1 MRPSRNL
8 SKFYVRPIFSKK
20 NSNSILLGSSKL
32 YFSEIEL
39 IERIGKKIKKK
50 VVLLRDIGELPTD
63 IAKIVKEKI
72 KIIKKPLSKVSRIN
86 FKKPCIM
93 GILNVTPDSFYDGGK
108 YISKESAL
116 FHFSKLVK
124 EGADIV
130 DIGGEST
137 RPGANKISIKEEIRR
152 VIPIIKDI
160 PKKQVLISLD
170 SRKPEVMA
178 QALKVGINFLNDVS
192 GLRYSKKTFDLLKK
206 NNLPFVIMHSIS
218 DPEKMQN
225 DIKYDDVLLD
235 VYDFFESQI
244 EKCKKNSINL
254 NNIILDPGIGFG
266 KTVKQNLKLIS
277 NIALFHSLGFPIL
290 LGTSR
295 KSFIGKLSRNTL
307 NNERLAGSIA
317 TVLYG
322 FTQGVQIFRVHDVH
336 QTIQAIKIFSKI

>member
-1 MRPSRNL
+1 
-8 SKFYVRPIFSKK
+8 
-20 NSNSILLGSSKL
+20 
-32 YFSEIEL
+32 
-39 IERIGKKIKKK
+39 
-50 VVLLRDIGELPTD
+50 
-63 IAKIVKEKI
+63 
-72 KIIKKPLSKVSRIN
+72 
-86 FKKPCIM
+86 M

-108 YISKESAL
+108 YSSKESAISQ
-116 FHFSKLVK
+116 FNKLVD

-137 RPGANKISIKEEIRR
+137 RPGAKKISFQEEIKR
-152 VIPIIKDI
+152 VIPVIKAI
-160 PKKQVLISLD
+160 PRKNVLISLD
-170 SRKPEVMA
+170 SRKPEVMDKA
-178 QALKVGINFLNDVS
+178 VKVGINLVNDVS
-192 GLRYSKKTFDLLKK
+192 GLRYSKKTFNILKK
-206 NNLPFVIMHSIS
+206 NKLPFVIMHSIS
-218 DPEKMQN
+218 DPQNMQK

-254 NNIILDPGIGFG
+254 SNIILDPGIGFG

-307 NNERLAGSIA
+307 NNERLGGSIA

-322 FTQGVQIFRVHDVH
+322 LTQGVQIFRVHDV
-336 QTIQAIKIFSKI
+336 QETIQAIKIFSKI